1 MEVTRFMLDKKIHFS
16 QFDIKKKLETMS
28 IELQKVNVTSGQR
41 ITDENKRVN
50 NQFNEEI
57 LFVCLN

>member
-1 MEVTRFMLDKKIHFS
+1 MEVARFMLDNKIHFS
-16 QFDIKKKLETMS
+16 QFDIKIKLETMS
-28 IELQKVNVTSGQR
+28 IELQKVHVTSGQR